1 MKALIFKDLFLL
13 KRKKMIVSVISNILL
28 TIPIGL
34 IFRNVYAVTLIT
46 CLSYPVGAST
56 FLGEIMEVDEKTD
69 FDKIAISLP
78 LTKNEIVMS
87 KWISS
92 SLFLL
97 LHVVIGAIFGIV
109 HNSIYQYTSLQNI
122 MLIVF
127 IGFLVG
133 ILLLSINNVGFFLFG
148 SKKGTYV
155 YIVVFILAVV
165 SYILIYFGI
174 DYTSLL
180 TLSVPLLL
188 ILGVLITFLICA
200 ISYFM
205 TLKIFIK
212 RYS

>member
-13 KRKKMIVSVISNILL
+13 KRKKMIISVIINILL

-34 IFRNVYAVTLIT
+34 MFKNVYAVALMT

-92 SLFLL
+92 SVFLL
-97 LHVVIGAIFGIV
+97 IHVVIGAIFGIV

-155 YIVVFILAVV
+155 YIIVLILSVVG
-165 SYILIYFGI
+165 YILIYFGI

-188 ILGVLITFLICA
+188 VLGVLITFLICA
-200 ISYFM
+200 MNYFI